1 MGLRPI
7 KRNEDAVGRSSGING
22 LDRVFNG
29 AAKKWWVTFTVKTL
43 QPNLTTPETVSCA
56 MLSRKRYC
64 ESVRRSAPGPGPPAT
79 TPGIA

>member
-29 AAKKWWVTFTVKTL
+29 AAMNRSVFQVHANSEMLYWAVSENNITFKV
-43 QPNLTTPETVSCA
+43 
-56 MLSRKRYC
+56 
-64 ESVRRSAPGPGPPAT
+64 
-79 TPGIA
+79 

>member
-29 AAKKWWVTFTVKTL
+29 AAL
-43 QPNLTTPETVSCA
+43 QDFCHGL
-56 MLSRKRYC
+56 L
-64 ESVRRSAPGPGPPAT
+64 
-79 TPGIA
+79 I